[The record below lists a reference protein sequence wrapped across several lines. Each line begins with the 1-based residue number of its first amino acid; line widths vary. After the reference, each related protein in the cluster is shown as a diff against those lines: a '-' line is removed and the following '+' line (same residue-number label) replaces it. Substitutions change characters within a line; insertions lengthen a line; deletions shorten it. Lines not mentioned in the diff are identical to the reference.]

1 MKKNLRE
8 VMDRWLRLVRRE
20 MPHEILLSVSLPRS
34 PAAQAE
40 FEGRDQTWKERDCLC
55 NSDAEWVVRQ
65 CQLNAETTNA
75 IEDDTLP
82 SASPHVHFGESV
94 YSGLLGGK
102 IRYIGSASHTCS
114 GAEPL
119 LPTWD
124 ALDKLRLDDD
134 SPVLKQVL
142 KILELAACRSGKEFF
157 LGHFILIDA
166 LNLAV
171 ELRGTTQAY
180 TDLFAFPDELRRL
193 MEFGIE
199 LNEWFLRH
207 QERVIGPHNRAVS
220 GGHPL
225 TGRGPMQGTVSESV
239 DAYTLCHPR
248 TYVDFGLDYQSRL
261 LQRIGGAMMHM
272 HGTAVFDLL
281 PHVAKLKGLLA
292 VQVGNDLHGGE
303 SFPLLPRLRE
313 ARSLAGDVP
322 LDRLRLSAEEFELGI
337 RARLLVGNA
346 HYVVPCESPDQARR
360 YIEMARNYRAEQ

>member
-8 VMDRWLRLVRRE
+8 VMDRWLRLVQRQ

-124 ALDKLRLDDD
+124 A
-134 SPVLKQVL
+134 
-142 KILELAACRSGKEFF
+142 
-157 LGHFILIDA
+157 
-166 LNLAV
+166 V

-248 TYVDFGLDYQSRL
+248 TYVDFGLDYQGRL

-322 LDRLRLSAEEFELGI
+322 LDRLRLSAEELELGI